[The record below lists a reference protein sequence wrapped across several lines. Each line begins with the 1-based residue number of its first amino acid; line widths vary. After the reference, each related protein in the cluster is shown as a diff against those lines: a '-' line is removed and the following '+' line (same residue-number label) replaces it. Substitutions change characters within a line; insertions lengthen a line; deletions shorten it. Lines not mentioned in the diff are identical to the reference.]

1 MMESWRRGSTPTNI
15 FNLNIDLTDARVY
28 VTYMQKGKVI
38 VEKSNEN
45 LDITSDSLIVSLTQE
60 DTLKF
65 APGDVEVQIRY
76 VKADGSADASNI
88 MTISATRILKDGQIS
103 YA

>member
-45 LDITSDSLIVSLTQE
+45 LDITSDSLVVSLTQE

>member
-1 MMESWRRGSTPTNI
+1 MESWRRGSTPTNV

-45 LDITSDSLIVSLTQE
+45 LDITSDSLVVSLTQE

-65 APGDVEVQIRY
+65 APGDVEV
-76 VKADGSADASNI
+76 
-88 MTISATRILKDGQIS
+88 
-103 YA
+103 

>member
-1 MMESWRRGSTPTNI
+1 MESWRRGSTPTNV

-45 LDITSDSLIVSLTQE
+45 LDITSDSLVVSLTQE